1 MSIMEK
7 NIYLIDSRSSK
18 QQAVIGNFV
27 KTSILNDIV
36 KKTYNLWNNLKTVC
50 LNSYAKKVSL
60 NSGMKKICLNSEK
73 EVSLNSEKEVCLD
86 SEKEVSLDS
95 EKEVSLDRMKEV
107 CLNSGKEISLDRM
120 KEVCLNSGKE
130 ISLDSCMKEVCRP
143 IEWLCSYYSDVLD
156 RKLTMRQTWLLINAQ
171 LAFGAAFFPVEAPW
185 VVRIGCLVWV
195 VSALLKCKREIK

>member
-7 NIYLIDSRSSK
+7 NIYLIDSRSTK
-18 QQAVIGNFV
+18 QQAVIDNFV

-50 LNSYAKKVSL
+50 LNSYAKKVRL

-73 EVSLNSEKEVCLD
+73 EVSLNSC
-86 SEKEVSLDS
+86 
-95 EKEVSLDRMKEV
+95 MKEV
-107 CLNSGKEISLDRM
+107 CLNSE
-120 KEVCLNSGKE
+120 KEVCLNNEKE
-130 ISLDSCMKEVCRP
+130 ISLNSGMKKICRP

-185 VVRIGCLVWV
+185 VVRIGCLAWV
-195 VSALLKCKREIK
+195 ISALQKCKREIK

>member
-7 NIYLIDSRSSK
+7 NIYLIDSRSTE

-27 KTSILNDIV
+27 KTTILNDIV

-50 LNSYAKKVSL
+50 LNSYAKKVRL
-60 NSGMKKICLNSEK
+60 NSSMKKICLNSEK
-73 EVSLNSEKEVCLD
+73 EVCLNSEKEICLDSMKEISLNSEKEV
-86 SEKEVSLDS
+86 SL
-95 EKEVSLDRMKEV
+95 
-107 CLNSGKEISLDRM
+107 N
-120 KEVCLNSGKE
+120 
-130 ISLDSCMKEVCRP
+130 SCMKEVCRP
-143 IEWLCSYYSDVLD
+143 IEWLCSYYSNVLE

>member
-36 KKTYNLWNNLKTVC
+36 KKTYSLWNNLKTVC
-50 LNSYAKKVSL
+50 LNNYAKKVSL

-73 EVSLNSEKEVCLD
+73 EVSLNSCKKEVYLN
-86 SEKEVSLDS
+86 SKKEVY
-95 EKEVSLDRMKEV
+95 
-107 CLNSGKEISLDRM
+107 LNSEKEISL
-120 KEVCLNSGKE
+120 N
-130 ISLDSCMKEVCRP
+130 SCMKKVCRP
-143 IEWLCSYYSDVLD
+143 IEWLCSYYSDVLE

>member
-1 MSIMEK
+1 MEK
-7 NIYLIDSRSSK
+7 NIYLIDSRSTK

-50 LNSYAKKVSL
+50 LNSYAKKVSI
-60 NSGMKKICLNSEK
+60 NSGIKKICLNSEK
-73 EVSLNSEKEVCLD
+73 EVSLNSC
-86 SEKEVSLDS
+86 
-95 EKEVSLDRMKEV
+95 MKEV
-107 CLNSGKEISLDRM
+107 CLNSK
-120 KEVCLNSGKE
+120 KEVCLNNEKE
-130 ISLDSCMKEVCRP
+130 ISLNSGMKKVCRP
-143 IEWLCSYYSDVLD
+143 IEWLCYYYSNVLE

>member
-1 MSIMEK
+1 MEK

-36 KKTYNLWNNLKTVC
+36 KKTYSLWNNLKTVC
-50 LNSYAKKVSL
+50 LNSYANKVRL
-60 NSGMKKICLNSEK
+60 NSCMKKICLNSEK
-73 EVSLNSEKEVCLD
+73 EISLD

-95 EKEVSLDRMKEV
+95 MKEISLNSMKEV
-107 CLNSGKEISLDRM
+107 CLNSGM
-120 KEVCLNSGKE
+120 KK
-130 ISLDSCMKEVCRP
+130 VCRP
-143 IEWLCSYYSDVLD
+143 IEWLCSYYSNVLD

-185 VVRIGCLVWV
+185 VVRIGCLV
-195 VSALLKCKREIK
+195 

>member
-36 KKTYNLWNNLKTVC
+36 KKTYSLWNNLKTVC
-50 LNSYAKKVSL
+50 LNNYAKKVSL

-73 EVSLNSEKEVCLD
+73 EVSLNSC
-86 SEKEVSLDS
+86 
-95 EKEVSLDRMKEV
+95 MKEV
-107 CLNSGKEISLDRM
+107 CLNSKKEVYLNSEKEISL
-120 KEVCLNSGKE
+120 N
-130 ISLDSCMKEVCRP
+130 SCMKKVCRP
-143 IEWLCSYYSDVLD
+143 IEWLCSYYSDVLE

>member
-1 MSIMEK
+1 MEK
-7 NIYLIDSRSSK
+7 NIYLIDSRSTK

-50 LNSYAKKVSL
+50 LNSYAKKVRL

-73 EVSLNSEKEVCLD
+73 EVSLNSC
-86 SEKEVSLDS
+86 
-95 EKEVSLDRMKEV
+95 MKEV
-107 CLNSGKEISLDRM
+107 CLNSM
-120 KEVCLNSGKE
+120 KEVCLNSKKEVYLNSEKE
-130 ISLDSCMKEVCRP
+130 ISLNNCMKKVCRP
-143 IEWLCSYYSDVLD
+143 IEWLCSYYSDVLE

>member
-1 MSIMEK
+1 MEK

-36 KKTYNLWNNLKTVC
+36 KKTDNLWNNLKTVC
-50 LNSYAKKVSL
+50 LNSYAKKVRL

-73 EVSLNSEKEVCLD
+73 EVSLNSEKEV
-86 SEKEVSLDS
+86 SLNS
-95 EKEVSLDRMKEV
+95 CMKEV
-107 CLNSGKEISLDRM
+107 CLNSK
-120 KEVCLNSGKE
+120 KEVCLNSEKE
-130 ISLDSCMKEVCRP
+130 ISLNNCMKKVCRP
-143 IEWLCSYYSDVLD
+143 IEWLCSYYSNVLD

>member
-1 MSIMEK
+1 MEK
-7 NIYLIDSRSSK
+7 NIYLIDSRSTK

-73 EVSLNSEKEVCLD
+73 EVCLNSC
-86 SEKEVSLDS
+86 
-95 EKEVSLDRMKEV
+95 MKEV
-107 CLNSGKEISLDRM
+107 CLNSM
-120 KEVCLNSGKE
+120 KEVCLNSKKEVYLNSEKE
-130 ISLDSCMKEVCRP
+130 ISLNSGMKKVCRP

>member
-7 NIYLIDSRSSK
+7 NIYLIDSRSTK

-50 LNSYAKKVSL
+50 LNSYANKVRL
-60 NSGMKKICLNSEK
+60 NSGMKEICLNSEK
-73 EVSLNSEKEVCLD
+73 EISLD

-95 EKEVSLDRMKEV
+95 MKEISLNSMKEV
-107 CLNSGKEISLDRM
+107 CLNSGM
-120 KEVCLNSGKE
+120 KK
-130 ISLDSCMKEVCRP
+130 VCRP
-143 IEWLCSYYSDVLD
+143 IEWLCSYYSNVLD

-185 VVRIGCLVWV
+185 VVRIGCLV
-195 VSALLKCKREIK
+195 

>member
-36 KKTYNLWNNLKTVC
+36 KKTYNLWNNLKTAC
-50 LNSYAKKVSL
+50 LNSYAKKVRL

-73 EVSLNSEKEVCLD
+73 EI
-86 SEKEVSLDS
+86 SLDS
-95 EKEVSLDRMKEV
+95 EKEVSLNSCMKEV
-107 CLNSGKEISLDRM
+107 CLNSKKEISL
-120 KEVCLNSGKE
+120 NSG
-130 ISLDSCMKEVCRP
+130 MKKICRP
-143 IEWLCSYYSDVLD
+143 IKWLCSYYSDVLD

-171 LAFGAAFFPVEAPW
+171 LAFGAAFFPVESPW
-185 VVRIGCLVWV
+185 VVRIGCLAWV
-195 VSALLKCKREIK
+195 VSALLKCKRGLK

>member
-1 MSIMEK
+1 MEK

-36 KKTYNLWNNLKTVC
+36 KKTYNLWNNLKTAC

-73 EVSLNSEKEVCLD
+73 EVSLNSC
-86 SEKEVSLDS
+86 
-95 EKEVSLDRMKEV
+95 MKEV
-107 CLNSGKEISLDRM
+107 CLNSEKEVSLNNEKEISL
-120 KEVCLNSGKE
+120 NSG
-130 ISLDSCMKEVCRP
+130 MKKVCRP
-143 IEWLCSYYSDVLD
+143 IEWLCSYYSDVLE

>member
-1 MSIMEK
+1 MEK
-7 NIYLIDSRSSK
+7 NIYLIDSRSTK

-36 KKTYNLWNNLKTVC
+36 KKTYNLWNDLKTVC

-73 EVSLNSEKEVCLD
+73 EVSLNSC
-86 SEKEVSLDS
+86 
-95 EKEVSLDRMKEV
+95 MKEV
-107 CLNSGKEISLDRM
+107 CLNSKKEVYLNSEKEISL
-120 KEVCLNSGKE
+120 N
-130 ISLDSCMKEVCRP
+130 SCMKKVCRP
-143 IEWLCSYYSDVLD
+143 IEWLCSYYSNVLD

>member
-1 MSIMEK
+1 MEK

-36 KKTYNLWNNLKTVC
+36 KKTYSLWNNLKTVC

-60 NSGMKKICLNSEK
+60 NSDMKEI
-73 EVSLNSEKEVCLD
+73 SLNSEKEVCLN
-86 SEKEVSLDS
+86 SEKEICLDS
-95 EKEVSLDRMKEV
+95 EKEICLNSMKEV
-107 CLNSGKEISLDRM
+107 YLN
-120 KEVCLNSGKE
+120 
-130 ISLDSCMKEVCRP
+130 SCMKKVCRP
-143 IEWLCSYYSDVLD
+143 IEWLCSYYSNVLD
-156 RKLTMRQTWLLINAQ
+156 RKLTMRQTWLLVNAQ

-195 VSALLKCKREIK
+195 VSALLKCKRGLK

>member
-36 KKTYNLWNNLKTVC
+36 KKTYNLWNNLKTAC
-50 LNSYAKKVSL
+50 LNSYAKKVRL

-73 EVSLNSEKEVCLD
+73 EVCLNSCK
-86 SEKEVSLDS
+86 
-95 EKEVSLDRMKEV
+95 KEV
-107 CLNSGKEISLDRM
+107 CLNSEKEISL
-120 KEVCLNSGKE
+120 NSG
-130 ISLDSCMKEVCRP
+130 MKKVCRP

-195 VSALLKCKREIK
+195 VSALLKCKRGLSEEGS

>member
-7 NIYLIDSRSSK
+7 NIYLIDSRSTK

-36 KKTYNLWNNLKTVC
+36 KKTYSLWNNLKTVC

-60 NSGMKKICLNSEK
+60 NSGMK
-73 EVSLNSEKEVCLD
+73 
-86 SEKEVSLDS
+86 
-95 EKEVSLDRMKEV
+95 
-107 CLNSGKEISLDRM
+107 
-120 KEVCLNSGKE
+120 
-130 ISLDSCMKEVCRP
+130 EVCRP
-143 IEWLCSYYSDVLD
+143 IEWLCSYYSDVLE

>member
-1 MSIMEK
+1 MEK

-36 KKTYNLWNNLKTVC
+36 KKTYSLWNNLKTACLNSYAKEVRLNSEKEVC
-50 LNSYAKKVSL
+50 LNSCIKEVCLNSMKEESLNSYAKKVSL
-60 NSGMKKICLNSEK
+60 N
-73 EVSLNSEKEVCLD
+73 
-86 SEKEVSLDS
+86 
-95 EKEVSLDRMKEV
+95 
-107 CLNSGKEISLDRM
+107 
-120 KEVCLNSGKE
+120 
-130 ISLDSCMKEVCRP
+130 SCMKEVCRP

-195 VSALLKCKREIK
+195 VSALLKCKRGLK

>member
-50 LNSYAKKVSL
+50 FNSYAKKVRL
-60 NSGMKKICLNSEK
+60 NSGMKK
-73 EVSLNSEKEVCLD
+73 
-86 SEKEVSLDS
+86 
-95 EKEVSLDRMKEV
+95 
-107 CLNSGKEISLDRM
+107 
-120 KEVCLNSGKE
+120 
-130 ISLDSCMKEVCRP
+130 VCRP

>member
-36 KKTYNLWNNLKTVC
+36 KKTYSLWNNLKTVC
-50 LNSYAKKVSL
+50 LNSYAKKVRL
-60 NSGMKKICLNSEK
+60 NSGMKEISLNSYAK
-73 EVSLNSEKEVCLD
+73 KVSLNSEKEI
-86 SEKEVSLDS
+86 S
-95 EKEVSLDRMKEV
+95 
-107 CLNSGKEISLDRM
+107 LNSG
-120 KEVCLNSGKE
+120 
-130 ISLDSCMKEVCRP
+130 MKEVCRP
-143 IEWLCSYYSDVLD
+143 IEWLCSYYSNVLD

-195 VSALLKCKREIK
+195 VSALLKCKRGLK

>member
-1 MSIMEK
+1 MEK

-36 KKTYNLWNNLKTVC
+36 KKTYSLWNNLKTVC

-60 NSGMKKICLNSEK
+60 NSDMKEESLNSYAKKESLNSYAK
-73 EVSLNSEKEVCLD
+73 EVSLNSEKEISLN
-86 SEKEVSLDS
+86 SEKEICLNS
-95 EKEVSLDRMKEV
+95 MKEV
-107 CLNSGKEISLDRM
+107 CLNSGM
-120 KEVCLNSGKE
+120 KK
-130 ISLDSCMKEVCRP
+130 VCRP

-156 RKLTMRQTWLLINAQ
+156 RKLTMRQTWLLVNAQ

-195 VSALLKCKREIK
+195 VSALLKCKRGLK

>member
-1 MSIMEK
+1 MEK
-7 NIYLIDSRSSK
+7 NIYLIDSRSTK

-60 NSGMKKICLNSEK
+60 NSGIKKICLNSEK
-73 EVSLNSEKEVCLD
+73 EVSLNSC
-86 SEKEVSLDS
+86 
-95 EKEVSLDRMKEV
+95 MKEV
-107 CLNSGKEISLDRM
+107 CLNSKKEVYLNSEKEISL
-120 KEVCLNSGKE
+120 N
-130 ISLDSCMKEVCRP
+130 SCMKKVCRP
-143 IEWLCSYYSDVLD
+143 IEWLCSYYSDVLE

>member
-1 MSIMEK
+1 MEK
-7 NIYLIDSRSSK
+7 NIYLIDSRSTK

-36 KKTYNLWNNLKTVC
+36 KKTYSLWNNLKTVC

-60 NSGMKKICLNSEK
+60 NSGIKKICLNSGMKKICLNSEK
-73 EVSLNSEKEVCLD
+73 EVSLNSC
-86 SEKEVSLDS
+86 
-95 EKEVSLDRMKEV
+95 MKEV
-107 CLNSGKEISLDRM
+107 CLNSK
-120 KEVCLNSGKE
+120 KEVCLNNEKE
-130 ISLDSCMKEVCRP
+130 ISLNSCMKKVCRP
-143 IEWLCSYYSDVLD
+143 IEWLCSYYSDVLE

>member
-1 MSIMEK
+1 MEK
-7 NIYLIDSRSSK
+7 NIYLIDSRSTK

-50 LNSYAKKVSL
+50 LNSYAKKVSI
-60 NSGMKKICLNSEK
+60 NSGIKKICLNSEK
-73 EVSLNSEKEVCLD
+73 EVSLNSC
-86 SEKEVSLDS
+86 
-95 EKEVSLDRMKEV
+95 MKEV
-107 CLNSGKEISLDRM
+107 CLNSKKEVSLNSEKEISL
-120 KEVCLNSGKE
+120 N
-130 ISLDSCMKEVCRP
+130 SCMKKVCRP
-143 IEWLCSYYSDVLD
+143 IEWLCYYYSNVLE

>member
-1 MSIMEK
+1 MEK

-36 KKTYNLWNNLKTVC
+36 KKTYNLWNNLKTAC
-50 LNSYAKKVSL
+50 LNSYAKKVRLNSGMKEISLNSEKEISL
-60 NSGMKKICLNSEK
+60 NSGMKK
-73 EVSLNSEKEVCLD
+73 
-86 SEKEVSLDS
+86 
-95 EKEVSLDRMKEV
+95 
-107 CLNSGKEISLDRM
+107 
-120 KEVCLNSGKE
+120 
-130 ISLDSCMKEVCRP
+130 VCRP

-171 LAFGAAFFPVEAPW
+171 LAFGAAFFPMEAPW

>member
-7 NIYLIDSRSSK
+7 NIYLIDSRSTK
-18 QQAVIGNFV
+18 QQAVIDNFV

-60 NSGMKKICLNSEK
+60 NSGIKKICLNSGIKKICLNSEK
-73 EVSLNSEKEVCLD
+73 EVSLNSG
-86 SEKEVSLDS
+86 
-95 EKEVSLDRMKEV
+95 MKKN
-107 CLNSGKEISLDRM
+107 CLNSKKEVYLNSKKEVYLNSEKEISL
-120 KEVCLNSGKE
+120 NSG
-130 ISLDSCMKEVCRP
+130 MKKICRP
-143 IEWLCSYYSDVLD
+143 IEWLCSYYSNVLD

-185 VVRIGCLVWV
+185 VVRIGSLVWV

>member
-1 MSIMEK
+1 MEK
-7 NIYLIDSRSSK
+7 NIYLIDSRSTK
-18 QQAVIGNFV
+18 QQAVIDNFV

-50 LNSYAKKVSL
+50 LNSYAKKVRL

-73 EVSLNSEKEVCLD
+73 EVSLNSC
-86 SEKEVSLDS
+86 
-95 EKEVSLDRMKEV
+95 MKEV
-107 CLNSGKEISLDRM
+107 CLNSM
-120 KEVCLNSGKE
+120 KEVCLNSKKEVYLNSEKE
-130 ISLDSCMKEVCRP
+130 ISLNNCMKEICRP

>member
-7 NIYLIDSRSSK
+7 NIYLIDSRSTE

-50 LNSYAKKVSL
+50 LNSYAKKIRL
-60 NSGMKKICLNSEK
+60 NSSMKEVYLNSEK
-73 EVSLNSEKEVCLD
+73 EICLNS
-86 SEKEVSLDS
+86 
-95 EKEVSLDRMKEV
+95 MKEV
-107 CLNSGKEISLDRM
+107 CLNSEKEISL
-120 KEVCLNSGKE
+120 N
-130 ISLDSCMKEVCRP
+130 SCMKEVCRP
-143 IEWLCSYYSDVLD
+143 IEWLCSYYSNVLE

-185 VVRIGCLVWV
+185 VVRIGCLAWV

>member
-7 NIYLIDSRSSK
+7 NIYLIDSRSTK

-50 LNSYAKKVSL
+50 LNSYAKKVRL

-73 EVSLNSEKEVCLD
+73 EVSLNSC
-86 SEKEVSLDS
+86 
-95 EKEVSLDRMKEV
+95 MKEV
-107 CLNSGKEISLDRM
+107 CLNSM
-120 KEVCLNSGKE
+120 KEVCLNSKKEVYLNSEKE
-130 ISLDSCMKEVCRP
+130 ISLNNCMKEICRP

-185 VVRIGCLVWV
+185 VVRIGCLAWV
-195 VSALLKCKREIK
+195 ISALLKCKREIK

>member
-1 MSIMEK
+1 MEK
-7 NIYLIDSRSSK
+7 NIYLIDSRSTK

-73 EVSLNSEKEVCLD
+73 EVCLNSC
-86 SEKEVSLDS
+86 
-95 EKEVSLDRMKEV
+95 MKEV
-107 CLNSGKEISLDRM
+107 CLNSK
-120 KEVCLNSGKE
+120 KEVCLNNEKE
-130 ISLDSCMKEVCRP
+130 ISLNSGMKKVCRP

>member
-50 LNSYAKKVSL
+50 FNSYAKKVRL

-73 EVSLNSEKEVCLD
+73 EICLNSCK
-86 SEKEVSLDS
+86 
-95 EKEVSLDRMKEV
+95 KEV
-107 CLNSGKEISLDRM
+107 CLNSEKEISL
-120 KEVCLNSGKE
+120 NSG
-130 ISLDSCMKEVCRP
+130 MKKVCRP
-143 IEWLCSYYSDVLD
+143 IEWLCSYYSNVLD

-171 LAFGAAFFPVEAPW
+171 LAFGAAFFPVESPW

>member
-1 MSIMEK
+1 MEK
-7 NIYLIDSRSSK
+7 NIYLIDSRSTK

-36 KKTYNLWNNLKTVC
+36 KKTYNLWNNLKTAC

-73 EVSLNSEKEVCLD
+73 EV
-86 SEKEVSLDS
+86 
-95 EKEVSLDRMKEV
+95 
-107 CLNSGKEISLDRM
+107 CLN
-120 KEVCLNSGKE
+120 
-130 ISLDSCMKEVCRP
+130 SCMKEVCRP